1 MTDKAGTD
9 KTGTD
14 KAGAERRGFLRAL
27 GLGTAAAAAGTA
39 NAAAA
44 AGAAEVRRADTVPAR
59 QVAKENDAQRR
70 AARYVESPEV
80 KAFYRTNRYEQ

>member
-1 MTDKAGTD
+1 MTDKAGTDKAGTD
-9 KTGTD
+9 KTGS
-14 KAGAERRGFLRAL
+14 ERRGFLRAL
-27 GLGTAAAAAGTA
+27 GLGTAAAAAGTT
-39 NAAAA
+39 A
-44 AGAAEVRRADTVPAR
+44 AGAAEVRRSDTVPAR